1 MNLFFIIIIWG
12 WRSRWSTRSSGCWSG
27 WAAIVLVIFFPLFNK
42 RAQNLQNNNLGSV
55 SRLACFLDFSVSVK
69 VCVKARV
76 PVSFSSE
83 KSTLFGGPLGP
94 TRLLRRWGWRRRGR
108 ALVMSV
114 WALCCPVYC
123 YSKTCVPTTQHQ
135 AVCVYLHATST
146 QLFNNWQKWQALYCK
161 VKYSPFH
168 WVWTQWICFHHI
180 PDWGQKD
187 RED

>member
-1 MNLFFIIIIWG
+1 MNQLHSLELYGATNNTMIELICLFHTDSSITTVIIKIYYTCKHDKKLQSIQEKIKKKQHVHRTVLTCHMNLFFIIIIWG

-69 VCVKARV
+69 VCVKARA

-114 WALCCPVYC
+114 
-123 YSKTCVPTTQHQ
+123 
-135 AVCVYLHATST
+135 
-146 QLFNNWQKWQALYCK
+146 
-161 VKYSPFH
+161 
-168 WVWTQWICFHHI
+168 
-180 PDWGQKD
+180 
-187 RED
+187 